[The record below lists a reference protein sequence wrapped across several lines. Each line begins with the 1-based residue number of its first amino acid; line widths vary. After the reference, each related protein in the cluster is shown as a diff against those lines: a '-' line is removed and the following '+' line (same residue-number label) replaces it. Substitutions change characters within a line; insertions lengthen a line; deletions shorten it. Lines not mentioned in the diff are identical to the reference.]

1 MSVRLTR
8 GDSITLK
15 CTADANPQPAFTW
28 HTQGAE
34 IKQGSYTSNSS
45 SLVVT
50 PINDGDFTS
59 YVCIANNEIGI
70 DSVTFMVNE
79 KGK

>member
-1 MSVRLTR
+1 MSVKLTR
-8 GDSITLK
+8 RDSITLK

-28 HTQGAE
+28 HTQGGE